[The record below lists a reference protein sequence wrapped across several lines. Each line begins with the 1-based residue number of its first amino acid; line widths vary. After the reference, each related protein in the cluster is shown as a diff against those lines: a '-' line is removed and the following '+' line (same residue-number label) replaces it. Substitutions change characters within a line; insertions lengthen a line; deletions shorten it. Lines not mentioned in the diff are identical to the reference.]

1 MSVTNPTEKSFQR
14 DKFFWVVALQTAI
27 VNFYLGGFG
36 PAQSLLRADQKTSL
50 TIAGLHGTA
59 MGIASICA
67 GWANPQLAHRFGRNK
82 ASWIGLSVFSTGLA
96 LFVASPP
103 VAITIPATFITG
115 FGISIV
121 INSMLTKMSHQHGK
135 AAEVSI
141 PQANG
146 VASVGFVTGTALIGT
161 IAIAY
166 PNVWRLG
173 LLIAIP
179 AAVILY
185 LVGREKDE
193 EEHIPDEEG
202 PQSGKLSRVFWISW
216 FGFVACISSEF
227 ATSFWAAALLKDR
240 VQSTAAVSTVA
251 IVALGAGMGIGRW
264 YGGLLLKNL
273 KLDTQLLSII
283 ALQFAGFLGFWLSHN
298 MLVSLICLFAVGLGI
313 SMQFALSSIR
323 LISLSGG
330 RPDLAI
336 GRASLAAGSAI
347 AGAPFL
353 LGLLGDS
360 FGISRAYIMVFVLIA
375 VAFVIV
381 KVIPS
386 PVNQEA

>member
-1 MSVTNPTEKSFQR
+1 MSVVHSSEKNFQR
-14 DKFFWVVALQTAI
+14 DKFFWVVALQTAV

-36 PAQSLLRADQKTSL
+36 PAQSLLRDDQKTSL
-50 TIAGLHGTA
+50 AIAGLHGTA
-59 MGIASICA
+59 MGLASIFA
-67 GWANPQLAHRFGRNK
+67 GWANPHIAHKYGRNK
-82 ASWIGLSVFSTGLA
+82 ASWIGLSIFSLGLA

-103 VAITIPATFITG
+103 VIFTIPATFITG

-121 INSMLTKMSHQHGK
+121 INSMLTKMSHYHGK

-146 VASVGFVTGTALIGT
+146 IASIGFVAGTALIGT

-166 PNVWRLG
+166 PTLWRLG
-173 LLIAIP
+173 LLLSIP
-179 AAVILY
+179 AAVVLY
-185 LVGREKDE
+185 IVGREKNEDD
-193 EEHIPDEEG
+193 HVPDEEG
-202 PQSGKLSRVFWISW
+202 PQSGRLSSKFWVSW
-216 FGFVACISSEF
+216 VGFVACISSEF

-240 VQSTAAVSTVA
+240 VNSTAAVSTVA
-251 IVALGAGMGIGRW
+251 IVALGAGMGFGRW
-264 YGGLLLKNL
+264 YGGLLLKNY
-273 KLDTQLLSII
+273 KLDNQLLAII
-283 ALQFAGFLGFWLSHN
+283 GLQFLGFLGFWLSHN
-298 MLVSLICLFAVGLGI
+298 MLISLICLFAVGLGI

-336 GRASLAAGSAI
+336 GRASLAAGFAI

-360 FGISRAYIMVFVLIA
+360 FGISRAYIMVFVLIIA
-375 VAFVIV
+375 AFVIV

-386 PVNQEA
+386 PVGQQQ